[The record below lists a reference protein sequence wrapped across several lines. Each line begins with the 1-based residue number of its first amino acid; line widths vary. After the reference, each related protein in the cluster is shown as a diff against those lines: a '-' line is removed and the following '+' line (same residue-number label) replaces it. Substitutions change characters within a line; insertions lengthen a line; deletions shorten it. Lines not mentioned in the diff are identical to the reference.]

1 MYSFFKFCSLEPT
14 CQRPNKP
21 LRRFSQ
27 NKDCCTKRICQL
39 WCCVSQRYFHSSQ
52 SHWRNWSACS
62 VKRRRP
68 WSSRNNSSSSMGR
81 KTSSVIIPNPRGIS
95 DVVIYKHILRLKV
108 FLFGRKT
115 YYCMEKLQCIDLTS
129 ISVWWKDG
137 FFIMTSCFCAEGNYM
152 WNEANGF
159 NKWSQISWIKFWNQ
173 RNQNLLVYIL
183 LNCIGLSQR
192 ERERDISYFI
202 YQFYIF
208 VNCCISYDDKC
219 EQRINLYHNENS
231 NVLLKLLI
239 SNDSQ
244 QKLIFYSI

>member
-27 NKDCCTKRICQL
+27 NKDCCTKRICQP

-68 WSSRNNSSSSMGR
+68 WSSRNNNSSSMGR

-137 FFIMTSCFCAEGNYM
+137 FFIMTSWFCAEGDDM
-152 WNEANGF
+152 LNEANGF
-159 NKWSQISWIKFWNQ
+159 NKWSQILWMKFKKTEK
-173 RNQNLLVYIL
+173 
-183 LNCIGLSQR
+183 SQFACVHFTKLHTCR
-192 ERERDISYFI
+192 SFSERERRREIITI
-202 YQFYIF
+202 YINFTYLSIVVYHMMIN
-208 VNCCISYDDKC
+208 VN
-219 EQRINLYHNENS
+219 RG
-231 NVLLKLLI
+231 
-239 SNDSQ
+239 
-244 QKLIFYSI
+244 

>member
-27 NKDCCTKRICQL
+27 NKDCCTKRICQP

-95 DVVIYKHILRLKV
+95 DVVIYKHILILKV
-108 FLFGRKT
+108 FLFERKT
-115 YYCMEKLQCIDLTS
+115 NMYLLHGKVAMHWFNIYICVMERWVFYYDVMVLCWG
-129 ISVWWKDG
+129 WW
-137 FFIMTSCFCAEGNYM
+137 YV
-152 WNEANGF
+152 
-159 NKWSQISWIKFWNQ
+159 KWS
-173 RNQNLLVYIL
+173 
-183 LNCIGLSQR
+183 
-192 ERERDISYFI
+192 
-202 YQFYIF
+202 
-208 VNCCISYDDKC
+208 
-219 EQRINLYHNENS
+219 
-231 NVLLKLLI
+231 
-239 SNDSQ
+239 
-244 QKLIFYSI
+244 

>member
-27 NKDCCTKRICQL
+27 NKDCCTKRICQP
-39 WCCVSQRYFHSSQ
+39 WCCVSQRYCHSSQ

-68 WSSRNNSSSSMGR
+68 WSSRNNNSSSMGR

-137 FFIMTSCFCAEGNYM
+137 FFIMTSWFCAEGNYM

-192 ERERDISYFI
+192 EREIYILLYISI
-202 YQFYIF
+202 LHI
-208 VNCCISYDDKC
+208 NCCISYDDKF

-244 QKLIFYSI
+244 QILIFYSI